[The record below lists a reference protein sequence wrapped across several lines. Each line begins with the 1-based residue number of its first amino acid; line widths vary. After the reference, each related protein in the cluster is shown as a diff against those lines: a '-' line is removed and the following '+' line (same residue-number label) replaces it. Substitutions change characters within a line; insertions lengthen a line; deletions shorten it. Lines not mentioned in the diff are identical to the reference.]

1 MQIHLSRN
9 AKLINSADAC
19 FVLPTQSKPDTG
31 ACFGNRRS
39 RPTRSSLE
47 CVHTSEGFNIDQ
59 QVWASNPAGTIYDPP
74 LRLEVWGAICRSRIR
89 SPVIDVRAN
98 EGTVPQSCFFLA
110 PHECAQLV
118 CVDLDRT
125 MGGKLNHQ
133 NLSNPPHPIAHYL
146 RHTHTQLVHDQDLG
160 QRDDDDV
167 QKNLDELQ
175 VVAVIIYI
183 LGIYVCIYPKPAW
196 PTTSVCFRGH
206 KKSCGVVLAAYMAT
220 STRLLQ
226 SNLPWRSWGKVCGP
240 IVGTSFVTGNFGCR
254 IGSDQIRNCLRQL
267 ATVKRKDCDFKL
279 WNWSSYAKVT
289 RGQSHVSP
297 SLLPSL
303 SGCIVG
309 PSQLCQLLNIDWCL
323 GLGSLL
329 RT

>member
-1 MQIHLSRN
+1 MR
-9 AKLINSADAC
+9 
-19 FVLPTQSKPDTG
+19 PT
-31 ACFGNRRS
+31 CVRRS
-39 RPTRSSLE
+39 RSNDGRQIKSSKPVTPTPSHCTLFE
-47 CVHTSEGFNIDQ
+47 T
-59 QVWASNPAGTIYDPP
+59 
-74 LRLEVWGAICRSRIR
+74 
-89 SPVIDVRAN
+89 
-98 EGTVPQSCFFLA
+98 
-110 PHECAQLV
+110 
-118 CVDLDRT
+118 
-125 MGGKLNHQ
+125 
-133 NLSNPPHPIAHYL
+133 
-146 RHTHTQLVHDQDLG
+146 HTHTLG
-160 QRDDDDV
+160 ARSGFRPKRGWWCAEKSRRV
-167 QKNLDELQ
+167 TSRCRYY
-175 VVAVIIYI
+175 IYI
-183 LGIYVCIYPKPAW
+183 LGIYICIYPKPAW

-254 IGSDQIRNCLRQL
+254 IGSDQIGNCLRQL

-323 GLGSLL
+323 GLSSLL